1 MPERLRLLEQQKTA
15 LRCLHASNRAAE
27 LIVSLV
33 RMKAT
38 KKFILLTLLLTA
50 GVPWLTPAALAA
62 TCTTQSQM
70 TAAQRDSLA
79 GAARKLAGMVQRG
92 DVAAAKADT
101 LPAVAA
107 NFDGIAASITALH
120 PDVAQATIV
129 VYDLYALDA
138 STEPAGGGQTDFY
151 CGSPVVVLN
160 FTGLPPGK
168 YGLAIVHAT
177 GVPKPQ
183 QMALIFS
190 ETAPNQWQLAGFV
203 AKPMTQAG
211 HDGLWYWTQGRSYAQ
226 KKMNWNA
233 WFYLQTAAA
242 LLNPADFVAS
252 PNLGKLQQEADKV
265 RPAGIPAGQPITL
278 TADGQTYSITGLTP
292 AAEFGPLD
300 LAIDYAPN
308 PTQAAQLRDPVAAR
322 RQAVAIMQGLLTE
335 HPELREAFH
344 GLWVRADANNAMIY
358 SLELPMNQ
366 ITPATPQAGAAAAH

>member
-1 MPERLRLLEQQKTA
+1 MTA
-15 LRCLHASNRAAE
+15 
-27 LIVSLV
+27 
-33 RMKAT
+33 T
-38 KKFILLTLLLTA
+38 GKFILGALLLAA
-50 GVPWLTPAALAA
+50 GAPLFTPFAQAA
-62 TCTTQSQM
+62 TCTTQAQM

-79 GAARKLAGMVQRG
+79 QAARNLAAMVQRG

-107 NFDGIAASITALH
+107 SFDGIAASITALH
-120 PDVAQATIV
+120 PDIAQASIA
-129 VYDLYALDA
+129 VYDVYALDA

-190 ETAPNQWQLAGFV
+190 ETAPDQWQLAGFV
-203 AKPMTQAG
+203 AKPMTEAG
-211 HDGLWYWTQGRSYAQ
+211 HDGLWYWAQGRSYAQ
-226 KKMNWNA
+226 KKMDWDA

-242 LLNPADFVAS
+242 LLNPADFVSS

-265 RPAGIPAGQPITL
+265 RPSGIPAGQPIQI
-278 TADGQTYSITGLTP
+278 TADGQTYSITGIAP

-322 RQAVAIMQGLLTE
+322 RQAVDIMQALLTQ
-335 HPELREAFH
+335 HPELRDAFH

-366 ITPATPQAGAAAAH
+366 ITPAATQAAAAH